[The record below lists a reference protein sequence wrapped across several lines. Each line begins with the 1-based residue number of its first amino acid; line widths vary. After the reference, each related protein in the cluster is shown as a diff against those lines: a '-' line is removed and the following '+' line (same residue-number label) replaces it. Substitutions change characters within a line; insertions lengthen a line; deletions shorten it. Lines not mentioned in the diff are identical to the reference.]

1 MAAQYIKPNNLWL
14 KDHPEYSEKWVQKII
29 AGDPAILGLGDLVL
43 RDQERPQ
50 PFAGRLD
57 LLLQDPD
64 TDDRYEVELQ
74 LGATDESHIIR
85 TIEYWDVERKRYPQY
100 DHTAVIV
107 AEDITSRFLN
117 VINLF
122 NGSIPLIAIQFQ
134 AVEFGDFVSLVFTTV
149 MDRNDRGLVGEDEE
163 IRETTDRAY
172 WEQRATKDSMAL
184 TDALLERAR
193 QLDPKLSLKY
203 NKYYIGMSRDGD
215 FFNFFSVAPKKKF
228 AWMRVHLAADP
239 GLDEKLEQNGIEFD
253 YEKRNSRYRIKLTRE
268 QFNANTPMLD
278 EIMKSAYEKWVVA

>member
-1 MAAQYIKPNNLWL
+1 MAQYIKPNNLWL
-14 KDHPEYSEKWVQKII
+14 KDHPEYNEKWLQKRI
-29 AGDPAILGLGDLVL
+29 AEDPSLLGLGDLVL

-85 TIEYWDVERKRYPQY
+85 TIEYWDIERKRYPQY

-134 AVEFGDFVSLVFTTV
+134 AVQFGEFVSLVFTTV
-149 MDRNDRGLVGEDEE
+149 LDRNDRGLVGEDEE
-163 IRETTDRAY
+163 IREVADRAY
-172 WEQRATKDSMAL
+172 WEQRATKDTMMI
-184 TDALLERAR
+184 TDDVLR
-193 QLDPKLSLKY
+193 QAQLLDPQLGLKY
-203 NKYYIGMSRDGD
+203 NKYYVGISRDGD
-215 FFNFFSVAPKKKF
+215 FFNFVSVSPKKKF
-228 AWMRVHLAADP
+228 ARLNVRIP
-239 GLDEKLEQNGIEFD
+239 SEPQLDEKLEQSGLE
-253 YEKRNSRYRIKLTRE
+253 YEYDKRNNRYRIKLTHD
-268 QFNANTPMLD
+268 QFKTNVDLLD
-278 EIMKSAYEKWVVA
+278 QIIKDAYAKYVGA